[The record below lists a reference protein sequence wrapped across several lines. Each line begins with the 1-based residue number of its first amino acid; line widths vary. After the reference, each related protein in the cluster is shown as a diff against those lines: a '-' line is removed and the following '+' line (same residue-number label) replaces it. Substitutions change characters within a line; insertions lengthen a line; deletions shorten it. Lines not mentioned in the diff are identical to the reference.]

1 MDELLTFALLR
12 ASLRLSQEAFIENL
26 SQGNKKKETCFGQ
39 PWKNALTGHSRIL
52 GCGVHFQ
59 E

>member
-26 SQGNKKKETCFGQ
+26 SQGNKKGETCFGQ
-39 PWKNALTGHSRIL
+39 PWKNALTGHSRISL
-52 GCGVHFQ
+52 N
-59 E
+59 